1 METDWGKRLRAR
13 MEAKGLSMRT
23 LSMAAGLGNTF
34 VRDMLERSRVPSI
47 DKFAKI
53 AKVLDTTVADLLG
66 EQPDA
71 QRFVP
76 LMGYVGAGQA
86 VYPIDD
92 GGGEMAEAPPEA
104 SESTVAVRIKG
115 DSMLPAFEDGW
126 LLYYSRH
133 LPPHEMINRRCV
145 VQLADGRIL
154 VKTIRRGAAQ
164 DVWTLTS
171 TNAADIEDVVVEWAA
186 PIDWI
191 RPR

>member
-1 METDWGKRLRAR
+1 
-13 MEAKGLSMRT
+13 
-23 LSMAAGLGNTF
+23 MAAGLGTTF
-34 VRDMLERSRVPSI
+34 VRDMLERNRVPSI

-53 AKVLDTTVADLLG
+53 AKVLDTTVSDLLG
-66 EQPDA
+66 EQPDM
-71 QRFVP
+71 QRLVP

-92 GGGEMAEAPPEA
+92 GGSEMVEAPPEA
-104 SESTVAVRIKG
+104 SESTVAVRIRG

-133 LPPHEMINRRCV
+133 LPPQEMINRRCV

-154 VKTIRRGAAQ
+154 VKTLRRGAVQ